1 MELTTTYGKTVYN
14 DGTIRKTMLFQFETK
29 HAMVVYWNKRDKD
42 TGVEWQMDID
52 ALQITNQDFV
62 EFGEEVIGITLGDIE
77 EDRVSNEEVVR
88 RLGRAD
94 KLEARW
100 VQIQEQFD
108 ANEEHTRAVDTTIR
122 MMHGS
127 VYKTG
132 KDFDNFR
139 TSAMYLL
146 KEFHI

>member
-77 EDRVSNEEVVR
+77 EDRVSNEEAVR

-94 KLEARW
+94 KIQEKW
-100 VQIQEQFD
+100 ESIQEQFRPS
-108 ANEEHTRAVDTTIR
+108 EEYTNAVERTIE
-122 MMHGS
+122 MMKHS
-127 VYKTG
+127 IHKTG
-132 KDFDNFR
+132 RDFDNFR
-139 TSAMYLL
+139 TSAMMLFR
-146 KEFHI
+146 EFHL

>member
-42 TGVEWQMDID
+42 TGVEWQMDIE
-52 ALQITNQDFV
+52 ALQISNQDFV

-77 EDRVSNEEVVR
+77 DKVSDEEIVR
-88 RLGRAD
+88 RHGKAD
-94 KLEARW
+94 KIQARW
-100 VQIQEQFD
+100 ELIQEQFD
-108 ANEEHTRAVDTTIR
+108 ASEEYTRAVERSIE
-122 MMHGS
+122 MMKHS
-127 VYKTG
+127 IYKNA

-139 TSAMYLL
+139 TSTLMLFR
-146 KEFHI
+146 EFCI

>member
-1 MELTTTYGKTVYN
+1 MELTTTYGNTVYN

>member
-14 DGTIRKTMLFQFETK
+14 DGTISKTMLFKFETK

-42 TGVEWQMDID
+42 SGVEWQMDID
-52 ALQITNQDFV
+52 ALQISNQDFV
-62 EFGEEVIGITLGDIE
+62 EFGEEVIDITLGDIE

-108 ANEEHTRAVDTTIR
+108 ANEEYTNAVDTTIR

-139 TSAMYLL
+139 TCAMMLL

>member
-1 MELTTTYGKTVYN
+1 MELTTTYGTTVYN

-29 HAMVVYWNKRDKD
+29 HAMVVYWNKRDKY

-52 ALQITNQDFV
+52 ALQITHQDFV
-62 EFGEEVIGITLGDIE
+62 EFGEEVIDITLGDIE

-100 VQIQEQFD
+100 LQIREQVEV
-108 ANEEHTRAVDTTIR
+108 NEEHTNAVDTTIR

-139 TSAMYLL
+139 TSTLILL

>member
-1 MELTTTYGKTVYN
+1 MNTEMITIIAVVSKSYFKELMKGREPFN
-14 DGTIRKTMLFQFETK
+14 
-29 HAMVVYWNKRDKD
+29 
-42 TGVEWQMDID
+42 GVEWNIEP
-52 ALQITNQDFV
+52 L
-62 EFGEEVIGITLGDIE
+62 GEEVIGITLGDIE
-77 EDRVSNEEVVR
+77 EVSNEEVVR

-108 ANEEHTRAVDTTIR
+108 VNKEYTNTVDATIR

-139 TSAMYLL
+139 TSAMMLL
-146 KEFHI
+146 KGFHI

>member
-1 MELTTTYGKTVYN
+1 MELTTTYGNTVYN

-77 EDRVSNEEVVR
+77 DRVSDEEVVR

-100 VQIQEQFD
+100 VQIQEQFRPKED
-108 ANEEHTRAVDTTIR
+108 YTRAVNASIR
-122 MMHGS
+122 LMQDS

-139 TSAMYLL
+139 TSALMLF